1 MLTVKNLIKWIILIA
16 TTILVQ
22 IEIVRIRG
30 HWIAGGNVAFPF
42 LMAML
47 LWYVPN
53 RIKEF
58 MGLVVKGEILKEKN
72 YVDKN

>member
-1 MLTVKNLIKWIILIA
+1 MKWMILIL
-16 TTILVQ
+16 TSIWIQ
-22 IEIVRIRG
+22 IEVIRIKG
-30 HWIAGGNVAFPF
+30 HWIFGGNMVIPF

-47 LWYVPN
+47 LWYVPS

-58 MGLVVKGEILKEKN
+58 MGLVKGEILKEKN

>member
-1 MLTVKNLIKWIILIA
+1 MTTKDMIKWMILIL
-16 TTILVQ
+16 TSIWIQ
-22 IEIVRIRG
+22 IDVIRVKG
-30 HWIAGGNVAFPF
+30 HWIFGGNVVFPF

-58 MGLVVKGEILKEKN
+58 KGLVKREILKEKN
-72 YVDKN
+72 YVCR